1 MGKVYVVG
9 VAGGSASGKTT
20 IVEQVRQ
27 YFGDQ
32 IEVIGHDSYYKRQV
46 GKTYEERTR
55 VNYDHPDA
63 FDTDLLIEHLK
74 VIMHQ
79 DSEA

>member
-32 IEVIGHDSYYKRQV
+32 IEVIGHDSYYLPHNNM
-46 GKTYEERTR
+46 TYEERT
-55 VNYDHPDA
+55 
-63 FDTDLLIEHLK
+63 
-74 VIMHQ
+74 
-79 DSEA
+79 

>member
-9 VAGGSASGKTT
+9 VAGGFASGKTT

-32 IEVIGHDSYYKRQV
+32 IEVIGHDSYYLPHNNM
-46 GKTYEERTR
+46 TYEERTQLTMTILT
-55 VNYDHPDA
+55 P
-63 FDTDLLIEHLK
+63 LIRSGS
-74 VIMHQ
+74 MRTY
-79 DSEA
+79 